1 MMGMNEERTAMTKSS
16 APPPAATPAWPRLNH
31 GERETL
37 REVLIHGPL
46 PRAEIAR
53 RLGVSRASLT
63 RVTRSLLEHGL
74 IIEGATEQRAW
85 TGRPSELFDI
95 APTARHFFGVKL
107 TGDTIFAAVI
117 DLGAHEVA
125 TVEEALTSRDV
136 ADVVKRIAAIYT
148 ELSGAFDDIVA
159 GGVCVAGD
167 LTQDRKLVVD
177 SPFLGWKD
185 VPLASILTDELGI
198 PMATENDVRALTA
211 TEHWF
216 GAGAGCS
223 SLALITVGAGIGF
236 GFVIDDRL
244 VAGHHG
250 RAGRLDH
257 LRIDDAGPF
266 CPEGHRG
273 CASVYLTNE
282 SIVRSLNGAAA
293 DYTEAVELARGG
305 HPAALRAFRDAGT
318 ALGTLIATAAN
329 GIDPQKII
337 LTGDGLPVWEIAETE
352 IRAAIDEV
360 LSAGSEPLELDVQPF
375 QFNEWARAAAVLGI
389 RTVLRF

>member
-16 APPPAATPAWPRLNH
+16 APPPAATTAWPRLNH

-185 VPLASILTDELGI
+185 VPLARILTDELGI

>member
-1 MMGMNEERTAMTKSS
+1 MTRE
-16 APPPAATPAWPRLNH
+16 APPAPDTTPSDWPALNH
-31 GERETL
+31 SEREAL

-63 RVTRSLLEHGL
+63 RVTRTLLDHGL
-74 IIEGATEQRAW
+74 IVEGATEQRAW

-95 APTARHFFGVKL
+95 APNARHFFGVKL
-107 TGDTIFAAVI
+107 TGDAIFATVI

-125 TVEEALTSRDV
+125 TIEETLVSRDV
-136 ADVVKRIAAIYT
+136 DDVVARIAAIFAT
-148 ELSGAFDDIVA
+148 FREQFDDIVA
-159 GGVCVAGD
+159 GGVCLAGD
-167 LTQDRKLVVD
+167 LSQDRAIVVD
-177 SPFLGWKD
+177 SPFLGWRD
-185 VPLASILTDELGI
+185 VPLAGILAAELGI

-223 SLALITVGAGIGF
+223 SLALITVGTGIGF

-244 VAGHHG
+244 VAGSHG

-257 LRIDDAGPF
+257 LKIDSAGPL
-266 CPEGHRG
+266 CLEGHRG
-273 CASVYLTNE
+273 CASVYLTNDA
-282 SIVRSLNGAAA
+282 IVRSLQGADT
-293 DYTEAVELARGG
+293 DYAGAIELARGG

-318 ALGTLIATAAN
+318 ALGTLIATVAN

-337 LTGDGLPVWEIAETE
+337 LTGDGLAVWDLAETE
-352 IRAAIDEV
+352 IRAAIDDV
-360 LSAGSEPLELDVQPF
+360 LSTGSEPLELDVQPF
-375 QFNEWARAAAVLGI
+375 QFDEWARAAAVLGI

>member
-360 LSAGSEPLELDVQPF
+360 LSAGSERLELDVQPF

>member
-16 APPPAATPAWPRLNH
+16 APPPAATTVWPRLNH

>member
-136 ADVVKRIAAIYT
+136 ADVVKRIAAIYA

-185 VPLASILTDELGI
+185 VPLAGILTDELGI

>member
-1 MMGMNEERTAMTKSS
+1 MPKSS
-16 APPPAATPAWPRLNH
+16 APANVEAPAWPKLNH

-63 RVTRSLLEHGL
+63 RITRNLLDHGL

-95 APTARHFFGVKL
+95 APEARHFFGVKL
-107 TGDTIFAAVI
+107 TGDAIFAAVV

-125 TVEEALTSRDV
+125 TAEEALESRDV
-136 ADVVKRIAAIYT
+136 ADVVARIAEIFT
-148 ELSGAFDDIVA
+148 GFSEQFDDIVA

-167 LTQDRKLVVD
+167 LTQDRQLVVD

-185 VPLASILTDELGI
+185 VPLAEILTSELGI

-216 GAGAGCS
+216 GAGAGCP
-223 SLALITVGAGIGF
+223 SLALITVGAGIGL
-236 GFVIDDRL
+236 GLVIDDRL
-244 VAGHHG
+244 VAGFHG

-257 LRIDDAGPF
+257 LKIDGAGPF

-282 SIVRSLNGAAA
+282 WIVRSLQGAAA
-293 DYTEAVELARGG
+293 DYPEAVAHARHG
-305 HPAALRAFRDAGT
+305 HPAALQAFRDAGT
-318 ALGTLIATAAN
+318 ALGVLIATVAN

-337 LTGDGLPVWEIAETE
+337 LTGDGLPVWELAEPE
-352 IRAAIDEV
+352 IRAAIDGV

>member
-16 APPPAATPAWPRLNH
+16 APPPATTTAWPRLNH

-136 ADVVKRIAAIYT
+136 ADVVKRIVAIYT

-185 VPLASILTDELGI
+185 VPLARILTDELGI

-337 LTGDGLPVWEIAETE
+337 LTGDGLPVWEIAEPE

>member
-282 SIVRSLNGAAA
+282 SIIRSLNGAAA

-337 LTGDGLPVWEIAETE
+337 LTGDGLPVWEIAEPE